1 MLPIVDKPTVQYI
14 VEGAVASGIE
24 DILIITGRGKRA
36 IEDHFDRS
44 YELESVLEKRNA
56 LELLSVVRAISD
68 MVDIHYVRQ
77 KEALGLGHAI
87 WCARKFIGNEP
98 FAVLLGDDVINAQVP
113 CLKQLIEAY
122 HATGGAAILGVQV
135 VPWDQVSRYGIVKPG
150 EDAVVGLMVRDVL
163 EKPARDE
170 APSNIAILGRYIL
183 PPEIMD
189 ILDKIDPGVGGEIQL
204 TDAIRELIKSYPVVA
219 YPFEGRRYDVGDKL
233 GFLEATVDSALQRP
247 ELREL
252 FAAYVRQKDTD
263 VGNQS

>member
-1 MLPIVDKPTVQYI
+1 
-14 VEGAVASGIE
+14 
-24 DILIITGRGKRA
+24 
-36 IEDHFDRS
+36 
-44 YELESVLEKRNA
+44 
-56 LELLSVVRAISD
+56 

-233 GFLEATVDSALQRP
+233 GFLEATVDFALQRP
-247 ELREL
+247 ELRES
-252 FAAYVRQKDTD
+252 FAAYLRQKDTD
-263 VGNQS
+263 LGNQS